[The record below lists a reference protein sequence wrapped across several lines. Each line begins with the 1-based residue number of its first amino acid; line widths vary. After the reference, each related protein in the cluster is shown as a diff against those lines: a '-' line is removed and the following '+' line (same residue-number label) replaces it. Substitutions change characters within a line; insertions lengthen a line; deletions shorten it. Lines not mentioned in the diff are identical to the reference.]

1 MRIRKWLA
9 VALSLVMLLGMLPF
23 SALAEDTG
31 ECPAGGQH
39 NWEGRYD
46 PEPQCVV
53 TGTMHYTC
61 TKCGTER
68 FEPVPALE
76 HAWSDWTVLQ
86 EAACAAEGRKVHTC
100 SRCGAT
106 EEATI
111 PVIGHYWH
119 EQVNEKAATCTT
131 AGYKEYYYVCST
143 CGATETD
150 EDQQKE
156 EIPALGHKWSEWTTT
171 QEPTCEEKGKRSR
184 KCSRCG
190 NTESTSLAAL
200 GHEWDEGEI
209 TLEPTPEKPGEKT
222 YTCKRDP
229 SHQYTEEIPYSGETV
244 PETDPETDPESE
256 PEPTPDETTETTEPT
271 ADSCVKVLK
280 GMGDYTLEEELQYC
294 VLHSLVADQITALT
308 ADTADAEKGWAEA
321 ADLWRDALAKEYD
334 ELGAANETAQQAIQD
349 EKAAYETYL
358 MSLTVLLQAVYP
370 DDPAL
375 VNQRLSIVL
384 EKQCTGLCFLH
395 ANAGKGLL
403 SEDYTVIEGDAPA
416 DKCQVTESLTDEGK
430 LLLHIALCAE
440 HTKQENWQKTFEQ
453 TLNAKYRAAGDGA
466 RLAID
471 QYQTAFNELVEKDK
485 AMLDSLTAL
494 NPDVSEEIISL
505 MYCDQ
510 VLMLCE
516 IF

>member
-9 VALSLVMLLGMLPF
+9 VALSLAMLLGMVPF

-31 ECPAGGQH
+31 ECPSGGQH

-61 TKCGTER
+61 TKCGAER

-76 HAWSDWTVLQ
+76 HAWSDWTILK
-86 EAACAAEGRKVHTC
+86 EAACAVEGRKVHTC
-100 SRCGAT
+100 TRCGAT

-143 CGATETD
+143 CGATEQD
-150 EDQQKE
+150 EDQKKE
-156 EIPALGHKWSEWTTT
+156 EIPAFGHSWSEWMTT

-200 GHEWDEGEI
+200 GHEWDEGVI

-229 SHQYTEEIPYSGETV
+229 SHQYTEEIPYADEPV
-244 PETDPETDPESE
+244 PET
-256 PEPTPDETTETTEPT
+256 TPDETT
-271 ADSCVKVLK
+271 ADSCIKVLK
-280 GMGDYTLEEELQYC
+280 GMGDYTLEEELRYC
-294 VLHSLVADQITALT
+294 VLHSLVADQVAALT
-308 ADTADAEKGWAEA
+308 ADTADAEKAWAEA
-321 ADLWRDALAKEYD
+321 ADLWKDALAKEYD
-334 ELGAANETAQQAIQD
+334 ELVAANETAQQSILD
-349 EKAAYETYL
+349 EQAAYETYL
-358 MSLTVLLQAVYP
+358 MSLTALLQAVYP
-370 DDPAL
+370 DDPAQ

-384 EKQCTGLCFLH
+384 EKQCAGLCFLH
-395 ANAGKGLL
+395 ANTEKGLL
-403 SEDYTVIEGDAPA
+403 SGDYTVIEGDAPA
-416 DKCQVTESLTDEGK
+416 DKCQVTTSVTDEGS

-440 HTKQENWQKTFEQ
+440 HTKQENWQKSFEQ
-453 TLNAKYRAAGDGA
+453 TLNAKYRVAGDGA

-471 QYQTAFNELVEKDK
+471 QYQTAFNDLIEKEK
-485 AMLDSLTAL
+485 VMLDSLPAAD
-494 NPDVSEEIISL
+494 PDVSEEIINR

-516 IF
+516 IW